1 MEWRGAA
8 TSNDIMTDQH
18 ENLTFLLYVDIF
30 NEKTSFFFTKSV
42 IYIDSTK
49 SQDEEFPFINK
60 CKDQSKDQSVYFR
73 EIILVGNKCMN
84 I

>member
-1 MEWRGAA
+1 
-8 TSNDIMTDQH
+8 MTDQH

-30 NEKTSFFFTKSV
+30 NEKTSFFSLKV
-42 IYIDSTK
+42 WYIYIDSSK

-73 EIILVGNKCMN
+73 EIVLVGNKCMN
-84 I
+84 IWWD